1 MPEDKRYAS
10 IDLKSFYASVECV
23 ERGLNPLTANLVVA
37 DESRTEKTICL
48 AVSPS
53 MKALLGL
60 GGRCRLFEVTQ
71 KVREEEKRTGKK
83 VDYIIAP
90 PRMRKYIEYSARI
103 YEKVY
108 LRYLSGDDMHVYSV
122 DEVMADLTGYL
133 KMYSMTAREL
143 TAALIRGVYDETGI
157 TATAG
162 IGTNLYLS
170 KVAMDILAKHEEPD
184 ENGVLTADL
193 DERAYREKLWDHKPI
208 TDFWRVG
215 PGTARKLEKRGIR
228 TMGDICRRSL
238 YNEESLFTDFGVDAE
253 LLIDHAWGQESCTMS
268 DIKKYRPEDRS
279 LSVGQVLPEP
289 YDAGKGRLV
298 VWEMAERLSYE
309 LLSGGLVCGS
319 VGVTIGYDREGI
331 PENWN
336 GPMERDRYGRLSP
349 AMTHASAPV
358 TDLGGAPVRS
368 NSARKL
374 TDAAMR
380 AYDRA
385 IRSELKVR
393 RFYVVFDRVGKAEA
407 EETEIRQMDLFTP
420 AEELEREKETE
431 EKEEKMNRAVI
442 GLRSRFGPNAVLRG
456 KNLMEG
462 ATGAGRGLQI
472 GGHRAGEDE

>member
-1 MPEDKRYAS
+1 MPEEKKYAS

-23 ERGLNPLTANLVVA
+23 ERGLDPLTANLVVA

-53 MKALLGL
+53 MKALGL

-71 KVREEEKRTGKK
+71 KVRETEKRTGKK

-90 PRMRKYIEYSARI
+90 PRMRKYIEYSTRI

-108 LRYLSGDDMHVYSV
+108 LRYLSGEDMHVYSV

-133 KMYSMTAREL
+133 KMYGMSARAL
-143 TAALIRGVYDETGI
+143 TAMLIRAVYDETGI

-184 ENGVLTADL
+184 ENGMRIAEL
-193 DERAYREKLWDHKPI
+193 DERTYREKLWDHRPI

-215 PGTARKLEKRGIR
+215 PGTARKLEKRGIL
-228 TMGDICRRSL
+228 TMGDICRRSV
-238 YNEESLFTDFGVDAE
+238 YDEGSLFTDLGVDAE
-253 LLIDHAWGQESCTMS
+253 LLIDHAWGQESCTMA
-268 DIKKYRPEDRS
+268 DIKNYRPEDRS
-279 LSVGQVLPEP
+279 LSVGQVLPSP
-289 YDAGKGRLV
+289 YDAETGRLV

-309 LLSGGLVCGS
+309 LLSGDLVCGS
-319 VGVTIGYDREGI
+319 VGVTIGYDREGM
-331 PENWN
+331 PDNWT
-336 GPMERDRYGRLSP
+336 GPIERDRYGRLAP
-349 AMTHASAPV
+349 AMTHASAQI
-358 TDLGGAPVRS
+358 TDMGGAPVRS

-374 TDAAMR
+374 TEAAMK

-385 IRSELKVR
+385 IRRELKVR
-393 RFYVVFDRVGKAEA
+393 RFFVVFDRIAKADA
-407 EETEIRQMDLFTP
+407 EKTIFRQMDLFTS
-420 AEELEREKETE
+420 AEELEREKEMAG
-431 EKEEKMNRAVI
+431 KEEKVNRAVI

-462 ATGAGRGLQI
+462 ATGAQRGLQI
-472 GGHRAGEDE
+472 GGHQSGEEK

>member
-1 MPEDKRYAS
+1 MAEEKRYAS

-23 ERGLNPLTANLVVA
+23 ERGLDPLIANLVVA

-53 MKALLGL
+53 MKALGL

-71 KVREEEKRTGKK
+71 KIHETEKRTGKK
-83 VDYIIAP
+83 VDCIIAP
-90 PRMRKYIEYSARI
+90 PRMRKYIEYSTRI

-108 LRYLSGDDMHVYSV
+108 LRYLSGEDVHVYSV

-133 KMYSMTAREL
+133 KMYGMNAREL
-143 TAALIRGVYDETGI
+143 TATLIRAVYDETGI

-184 ENGVLTADL
+184 DNGVRIAEL
-193 DERAYREKLWDHKPI
+193 DERSYREKLWGHRPI

-228 TMGDICRRSL
+228 TMGDICRRSV
-238 YNEESLFTDFGVDAE
+238 YDEEALFTDFGVDAE
-253 LLIDHAWGQESCTMS
+253 LLIDHAWGLESCTMA
-268 DIKKYRPEDRS
+268 DIKNYRPEDRS
-279 LSVGQVLPEP
+279 LSVGQVLPGP
-289 YDAGKGRLV
+289 YDAEKGRIV
-298 VWEMAERLSYE
+298 VWEMAERLSCE

-319 VGVTIGYDREGI
+319 VSVTIGYDREGM
-331 PENWN
+331 PEHWA
-336 GPMERDRYGRLSP
+336 GPMEKDRYGRLSP
-349 AMTHASAPV
+349 AMTHASSPV
-358 TDLGGAPVRS
+358 TDLGGALIRS

-374 TDAAMR
+374 TEAAMR

-385 IRSELKVR
+385 IRRELKVR
-393 RFYVVFDRVGKAEA
+393 RFFVVFDRVEKAD
-407 EETEIRQMDLFTP
+407 EEGNGLPRQMDLFTSD
-420 AEELEREKETE
+420 EDLEKEME
-431 EKEEKMNRAVI
+431 MDGKEEKMNRAVI

-462 ATGAGRGLQI
+462 ATGAQRSLQI

>member
-10 IDLKSFYASVECV
+10 IDLKTFYASVECV
-23 ERGLNPLTANLVVA
+23 ERGLDPLTANLVVA

-53 MKALLGL
+53 MKALGL

-71 KVREEEKRTGKK
+71 KVREEEMRTGKK

-108 LRYLSGDDMHVYSV
+108 LKYLSGDDMHVYSV

-143 TAALIRGVYDETGI
+143 TAALIRAVYDETGI

-184 ENGVLTADL
+184 ENGVRIAEL
-193 DERAYREKLWDHKPI
+193 DERAYREKLWGHQPI

-238 YNEESLFTDFGVDAE
+238 YNEESLFADFGVDAE
-253 LLIDHAWGQESCTMS
+253 LLIDHAWGQESCTMA
-268 DIKKYRPEDRS
+268 DIKKHRPEDRS
-279 LSVGQVLPEP
+279 LSVGQVLPGP

-331 PENWN
+331 PENWD
-336 GPMERDRYGRLSP
+336 GPMEKDRYGRLAP

-385 IRSELKVR
+385 IRGELKVR
-393 RFYVVFDRVGKAEA
+393 RFFVVFDRVGKADA

-420 AEELEREKETE
+420 AEELEREKETDGR
-431 EKEEKMNRAVI
+431 EEKMNRVVI

-462 ATGAGRGLQI
+462 ATGAERSLQI
-472 GGHRAGEDE
+472 GGHRGGEDE

>member
-1 MPEDKRYAS
+1 MPEEKRYAS

-23 ERGLNPLTANLVVA
+23 ERGLDPLTANLVVA

-53 MKALLGL
+53 MKALGL

-90 PRMRKYIEYSARI
+90 PRMRKYIEYSTRI

-108 LRYLSGDDMHVYSV
+108 LRYLSGEDMHVYSV

-143 TAALIRGVYDETGI
+143 TSALIRAVFDETGI

-184 ENGVLTADL
+184 ENGVRIAEL
-193 DERAYREKLWDHKPI
+193 DERAYREKLWNHKPI

-228 TMGDICRRSL
+228 TMGELCRRSI
-238 YNEESLFTDFGVDAE
+238 YGEEALFNDFGVDAE
-253 LLIDHAWGQESCTMS
+253 LLIDHAWGQESCTMA
-268 DIKKYRPEDRS
+268 DIKNYRPEDRS
-279 LSVGQVLPEP
+279 LSVGQVLPGP
-289 YDAGKGRLV
+289 YDAVKGRLV

-319 VGVTIGYDREGI
+319 VSVTIGYDREGL
-331 PENWN
+331 PENWD
-336 GPMERDRYGRLSP
+336 GPMERDRYGRLVP

-358 TDLGGAPVRS
+358 TDAGGAPVRS

-374 TDAAMR
+374 TDAAMK

-385 IRSELKVR
+385 VRSELKVR
-393 RFYVVFDRVGKAEA
+393 RFFVAFDRVGKTDA
-407 EETEIRQMDLFTP
+407 EETEPRQMDLFTS
-420 AEELEREKETE
+420 AEELEREKETDM
-431 EKEEKMNRAVI
+431 KEEKMNRAVI

-462 ATGAGRGLQI
+462 ATGAQRSLQI
-472 GGHRAGEDE
+472 GGHKAGEEE